1 MRRQKKKM
9 PKHCPV
15 PSTSENNPNP
25 AQKFLNSMLKG
36 SAGKERITVFE
47 IVSVERGDWS
57 KKNTLCVFGGQNTRE
72 GIE

>member
-1 MRRQKKKM
+1 MI
-9 PKHCPV
+9 
-15 PSTSENNPNP
+15 
-25 AQKFLNSMLKG
+25 KG

-47 IVSVERGDWS
+47 IVSLERGDWS